1 MKNLAIFG
9 VMAAVL
15 GLGMSALAADNNV
28 PELYAVSQLSTGAN
42 LQTMTDSQLTS
53 VEGMS
58 WRSHKKH
65 DGGKSWSSTIKQSNE
80 LYQMNV
86 NSGKLGPHTDFSQKN
101 IAYQTNNVGGVPAAR

>member
-1 MKNLAIFG
+1 MACAEGRRFQYEGQQEVSNRFISKEESHEKLSDFG

-65 DGGKSWSSTIKQSNE
+65 DGGE
-80 LYQMNV
+80 
-86 NSGKLGPHTDFSQKN
+86 KLVVHH
-101 IAYQTNNVGGVPAAR
+101 

>member
-15 GLGMSALAADNNV
+15 GLGLSAMAADNNA
-28 PELYAVSQLSTGAN
+28 PELYAVSQLSTGSN

-58 WRSHKKH
+58 WRGHKK
-65 DGGKSWSSTIKQSNE
+65 DCGGCGKSYWSTIKQAND

-86 NSGKLGPHTDFSQKN
+86 NMSPS
-101 IAYQTNNVGGVPAAR
+101 